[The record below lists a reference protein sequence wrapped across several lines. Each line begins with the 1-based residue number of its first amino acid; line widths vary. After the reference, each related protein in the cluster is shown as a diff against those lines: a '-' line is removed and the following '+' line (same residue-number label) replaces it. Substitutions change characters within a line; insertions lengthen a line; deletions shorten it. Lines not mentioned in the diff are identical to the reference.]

1 MKMTEE
7 KTIEQKKA
15 ELEGIIQSSKKEMAV
30 GVAKAAATIVL
41 PMAVLGGGAVFV
53 SQLFENQD
61 LARLVTI
68 VGSVGIGYVFGSEVI
83 EKVKE
88 VVKEIRFAYSCLAY
102 NRKELC
108 SLGNNYAGE
117 SK

>member
-1 MKMTEE
+1 MTEE

-15 ELEGIIQSSKKEMAV
+15 ELEGIIKSSKKEILA
-30 GVAKAAATIVL
+30 GVAKAAATVVL
-41 PMAVLGGGAVFV
+41 PMAALGGGAVLV

-68 VGSVGIGYVFGSEVI
+68 VGGVGIGYVFGSEVI
-83 EKVKE
+83 EKMKDAVE
-88 VVKEIRFAYSCLAY
+88 NIRFAYSCLAY

-108 SLGNNYAGE
+108 SLGKNYAGE